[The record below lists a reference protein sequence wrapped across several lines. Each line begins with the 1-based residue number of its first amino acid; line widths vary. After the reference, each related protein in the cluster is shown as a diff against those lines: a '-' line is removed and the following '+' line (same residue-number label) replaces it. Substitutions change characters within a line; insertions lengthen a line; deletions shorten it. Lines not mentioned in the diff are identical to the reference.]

1 MSPKLVKCTFT
12 GGKST
17 LQGVVVY
24 VKLNNEQQWLH
35 FYLLLFQ
42 LSGVA
47 TYKDGRIAEKKIDLR
62 IKVVDENDNSPVFPD
77 VEPVEVDE
85 LSPKGQ
91 WCESHS
97 NL

>member
-1 MSPKLVKCTFT
+1 MSPKLVKYTFT
-12 GGKST
+12 GGKCK
-17 LQGVVVY
+17 LQVVVVY

-47 TYKDGRIAEKKIDLR
+47 TYNDGTIAEKKIDLR

-77 VEPVEVDE
+77 VDPADVDE

-91 WCESHS
+91 LCESHS

>member
-1 MSPKLVKCTFT
+1 M
-12 GGKST
+12 
-17 LQGVVVY
+17 
-24 VKLNNEQQWLH
+24 
-35 FYLLLFQ
+35 
-42 LSGVA
+42 
-47 TYKDGRIAEKKIDLR
+47 YKNGTIAEKKIDLR

-77 VEPVEVDE
+77 VESVEVDE

>member
-1 MSPKLVKCTFT
+1 M
-12 GGKST
+12 
-17 LQGVVVY
+17 QGVVVY

-47 TYKDGRIAEKKIDLR
+47 TYNDGRIAEKKIDLR

-77 VEPVEVDE
+77 VEPVGVDE
-85 LSPKGQ
+85 LSPRGQ

>member
-12 GGKST
+12 GGKSI

-47 TYKDGRIAEKKIDLR
+47 MYNNGTIAEQKVDLR